1 LIVADFKDV
10 ELRIRGA
17 KAGGNGQPSIHDVE
31 VRVDG
36 SGLWVGESTLDVD
49 GLDPSDPEKYGKA
62 LGRQLANPTVFR
74 ALDQAG
80 LSRGER
86 IRLRLVLDDDKTA
99 PHSIR
104 WERLWLPIAGD
115 DWRIAVHPRVAFS
128 RYIPVQSPDGDPPD
142 ALAFRLLF
150 AVANPAGLADN
161 RRIDVETEI
170 AKFVEEFESGPL
182 DRRLQ
187 VSVLPG
193 RTGISAALQDRL
205 AKQHWQIVTG
215 PASVQ
220 NISDRLHQ
228 KFHGLHILAH
238 GDYSPDDGVGS
249 LLLEN
254 ADGGKAQVD
263 DPELQSWL
271 TPELQLIVF
280 HACLSA
286 GTTAEGRAPFT
297 GLAPRLI
304 RLGLPASV
312 AMQDFVEM
320 EDARVFFSE
329 FYRALLDEGL
339 VDVAVNRGRQ
349 RLVGDPRVDNWSIP
363 ALFSR
368 LRGGRLWCADPI
380 RQSIAN
386 ALIELP
392 RDSQTWAPLQV
403 IEHTRGIAG
412 YKPVEG
418 ASGPR
423 LDLWKRA
430 SELAATPGSFTILT
444 GSRGSLIAAQL
455 RRLFRTTATLM
466 LGGASA
472 GPWPVFLTLAEL
484 AGRASPLWPILQR
497 IWTGTARPE
506 DEARV
511 EGRRFLFLIDGEEEL
526 AGVRREHALAAIS
539 RLRALP
545 ESAVFLLA
553 DELLIPA
560 LTRDFESA
568 TLLVAQQLDPAQVSS
583 YLDELGTPSS
593 KNVRDAIREGGY
605 SDLAS
610 QPRFLQHMLDLASRE
625 VPLRS
630 RRSILER
637 VAAIYLARMDT
648 RRVPGTCTEDALER
662 IAWAIQ
668 MGRSHELAP
677 SQLLPLLAEA
687 RGSREF
693 PLSDLN
699 HGLVTECRL
708 LVPNGDEGVRFTY
721 PVMQAYFAARY
732 LADAPDRTRLVEDI
746 TASLGRLA
754 RLRRW
759 QKVLVLAATMVP
771 SPAEILHAVLAGSS
785 LMEGEQLFLAVRCYQ
800 EVIAER
806 GHADDLREVVD
817 QMVDTLIWRSSWATD
832 RPYADRRKAV
842 DSLVALAPLC
852 GGDHLERDIIPH
864 FVALACDPRQPLAEK
879 PEDNQYDWCGIR
891 QSAVNGLARVYE
903 QTTAYVNAN
912 RPDLAEPLRA
922 WWELKENPEATRSLL
937 FRDDPRVSVIAAF
950 GLADSPRE
958 EDRDMLVDAY
968 ERVRHADVKWGIVNA
983 LSGGEASWVQR
994 KVVHPWIRRIAQNDG
1009 SCDDLRAAHACYLIQ
1024 KSSLATPEARAFLAK
1039 CLQTGSPSL
1048 QGRALRAY
1056 AKLHDL
1062 EIEQWLRPLCEQV
1075 VSGTIDRIDPGRMQ
1089 TVAADLSKPALQRA
1103 ALETLRDIGNAAS
1116 IDVVR
1121 RARGRNPGDHELRQL
1136 SFQVAEEM
1144 YWRLTGGLDSETIPT
1159 EASQRH

>member
-1 LIVADFKDV
+1 MRDSL
-10 ELRIRGA
+10 ENPLNTSQLRPTLP
-17 KAGGNGQPSIHDVE
+17 PSCLSVFWD
-31 VRVDG
+31 
-36 SGLWVGESTLDVD
+36 TLVV
-49 GLDPSDPEKYGKA
+49 PEA
-62 LGRQLANPTVFR
+62 C
-74 ALDQAG
+74 
-80 LSRGER
+80 
-86 IRLRLVLDDDKTA
+86 
-99 PHSIR
+99 SIR

-128 RYIPVQSPDGDPPD
+128 RYIAVQSPDDDPPD
-142 ALAFRLLF
+142 ALAFRLLI
-150 AVANPAGLADN
+150 AVANPAGLGESQQ
-161 RRIDVETEI
+161 IDVETEI

-193 RTGISAALQDRL
+193 RTPVSAALAARL
-205 AKQHWQIVTG
+205 TKQNWQVVPG
-215 PASVQ
+215 PASLQ
-220 NISDRLHQ
+220 NISNLLHQ

-238 GDYSPDDGVGS
+238 GDYNPDDGVGS

-254 ADGGKAQVD
+254 ADGGKAQIN

-271 TPELQLIVF
+271 TPDLQLIVF

-286 GTTAEGRAPFT
+286 GSPAEGRAPFT

-329 FYRALLDEGL
+329 FYRALLDDGL

-380 RQSIAN
+380 RESIA
-386 ALIELP
+386 AAVSGLP
-392 RDSQTWAPLQV
+392 RDQETWAPLQV
-403 IEHTRGIAG
+403 IEHTRGVAA
-412 YKPVEG
+412 YNPVEG

-423 LDLWKRA
+423 FDLWKRA
-430 SELAATPGSFTILT
+430 SELAAAPGSFTVLT

-455 RRLFRTTATLM
+455 RRLFRMTATQM
-466 LGGASA
+466 LSGASI

-484 AGRASPLWPILQR
+484 AGRGSPFWPILQR
-497 IWTGTARPE
+497 VWTGTARPG
-506 DEARV
+506 DETRL

-539 RLRALP
+539 RLKALP
-545 ESAVFLLA
+545 GSAVFLLA

-560 LTRDFESA
+560 LTRDFDAA
-568 TLLVAQQLDPAQVSS
+568 TLLVAQQLDPPQVSS
-583 YLDELGTPSS
+583 YLEELGTPSARS
-593 KNVRDAIREGGY
+593 VRDAIREGGY

-610 QPRFLQHMLDLASRE
+610 QPRFLQHMLDLASRD

-648 RRVPGTCTEDALER
+648 RRVPGGCTEDALER
-662 IAWAIQ
+662 VAWAIQ

-677 SQLLPLLAEA
+677 SQFLPLLIEA

-693 PLSDLN
+693 QLSDLM
-699 HGLVTECRL
+699 HGLVNECRL

-732 LADAPDRTRLVEDI
+732 LADAPDRTRLIEDI

-771 SPAEILHAVLAGSS
+771 SPVEILHAVLAGSS
-785 LMEGEQLFLAVRCYQ
+785 LMEGEQLFLTVRCYQ
-800 EVIAER
+800 EVFAER
-806 GHADDLREVVD
+806 GHMDDLNEVVD

-832 RPYADRRKAV
+832 RPYADRRKAL

-852 GGDHLERDIIPH
+852 GPDHLERDIIPH

-903 QTTAYVNAN
+903 QTTAYVKAN

-922 WWELKENPEATRSLL
+922 WWDLQESPEATRTLL

-950 GLADSPRE
+950 GLAESPRE
-958 EDRDMLVDAY
+958 EDREVLVDAY
-968 ERVRHADVKWGIVNA
+968 EHVGHPDVKWGIVNA

-994 KVVHPWIRRIAQNDG
+994 KVVHPWIRRIAHTES

-1024 KSSLATPEARAFLAK
+1024 KSSLATPESRAFLAK
-1039 CLQTGSPSL
+1039 CLRTGSPSL

-1056 AKLHDL
+1056 AKLHDS
-1062 EIEQWLRPLCEQV
+1062 EIEQWLRPLAEEV
-1075 VSGTIDRIDPGRMQ
+1075 VSGAVDRVDPGRMQ
-1089 TVAADLSKPALQRA
+1089 TTADGLSKPALHRA
-1103 ALETLRDIGNAAS
+1103 ALETLRDVGNAGS

-1121 RARGRNPGDHELRQL
+1121 RARGRNGGDHELRQL

-1144 YWRLTGGLDSETIPT
+1144 YWRLTGGLDGETYST
-1159 EASQRH
+1159 ETTPRLS